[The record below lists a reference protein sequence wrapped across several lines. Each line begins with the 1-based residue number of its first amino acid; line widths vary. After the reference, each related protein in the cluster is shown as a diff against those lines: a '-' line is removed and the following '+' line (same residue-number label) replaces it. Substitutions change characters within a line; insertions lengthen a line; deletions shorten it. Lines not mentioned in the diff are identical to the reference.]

1 MLFSQPFDVSFPE
14 DEAIERT
21 AAAYEQA
28 CRRTEGG
35 EPEPDYRDRMRIDRD
50 VPPPPP
56 VWKRDETGALVLGED
71 DQPINLAP
79 DRPVQY
85 LVRVNH

>member
-1 MLFSQPFDVSFPE
+1 MLFSLPFDVSFPV

-35 EPEPDYRDRMRIDRD
+35 EPEPDYRKRIRIDRD
-50 VPPPPP
+50 VPPPAP
-56 VWKRDETGALVLGED
+56 VWGTD
-71 DQPINLAP
+71 DDGQPINLVP
-79 DRPVQY
+79 DTPVHY